1 MSSEEQV
8 PRLHNDPGPG
18 QAPIETDA
26 ELLDLLLI
34 TLERGGYQ
42 VQPTT
47 VGELPVVMAENVD
60 NVVAAA
66 ATVTV
71 KDLVRAEPLLS
82 RLLVKRLGGANPDA
96 KRWDGYVLLVTAQP
110 ADMAASEALFGVTYN
125 LRQVRRLAKVGV
137 EPTLAGVAR
146 ALRGVLPLIPPTDLE
161 TVLDPLLA
169 LRERLLT
176 DGVDPIAVQAAVV
189 RLRSAAPS
197 AYAVFDEND
206 GSTDEVDET

>member
-1 MSSEEQV
+1 MSIENRNT
-8 PRLHNDPGPG
+8 RLHEDPQPA

-26 ELLDLLLI
+26 ELLDLLVI

-47 VGELPVVMAENVD
+47 AGDLPVLMAENAD

-71 KDLVRAEPLLS
+71 TDLVRAEPLLS
-82 RLLVKRLGGANPDA
+82 RLLVARLGGANPDA
-96 KRWDGYVLLVTAQP
+96 KRWDGYVLLVTAQQ
-110 ADMAASEALFGVTYN
+110 ADMTTSEALFGVTYN
-125 LRQVRRLAKVGV
+125 LRQVRRLPKTGV

-146 ALRGVLPLIPPTDLE
+146 ALRGLLPLTPPADVE
-161 TVLDPLLA
+161 TVLDPLSA
-169 LRERLLT
+169 LRERLMT
-176 DGVDPIAVQAAVV
+176 DGVDPMAVQDAIARLMAV
-189 RLRSAAPS
+189 APS
-197 AYAVFDEND
+197 AYAVFEEND